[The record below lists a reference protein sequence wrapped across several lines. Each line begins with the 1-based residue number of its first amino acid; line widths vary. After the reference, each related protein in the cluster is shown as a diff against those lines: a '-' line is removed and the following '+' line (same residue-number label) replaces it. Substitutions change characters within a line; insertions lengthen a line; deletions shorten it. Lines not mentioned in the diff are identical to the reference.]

1 MGIWILR
8 IIGYYIL
15 NVIISIGLM
24 VLYGQFDPTAG
35 YFLLIL
41 PVTAAIATVM
51 MLGIKYKFPKLHP
64 VVFFLLAPVA
74 NVLSVFLLFGLMILE
89 NRL

>member
-51 MLGIKYKFPKLHP
+51 IWASNTNFRNCIRWCSFCWH
-64 VVFFLLAPVA
+64 
-74 NVLSVFLLFGLMILE
+74 
-89 NRL
+89 RLPMC